1 MNYDIRAATQQ
12 WAEAAERDEGVTTQ
26 RSAEAAVR
34 GATTQRSAEAA
45 GRGATAQRCAEAAG
59 RGATTQR
66 RLKQLKRKPQL
77 SEAEAAVATN
87 VQAMR
92 KTSDRLDTERSA
104 TMGTRLEPKWLEPKW
119 LRRYMDIYIYI
130 YIYVDTYGHIY
141 IHMDTYDTFGGRR
154 TNIYIYIYIYMYIFP
169 K

>member
-1 MNYDIRAATQQ
+1 MNNDIRAATQQ
-12 WAEAAERDEGVTTQ
+12 WAEAAEREEGATTQ
-26 RSAEAAVR
+26 RSAQAAER

-104 TMGTRLEPKWLEPKW
+104 TMGTRLEPKWL
-119 LRRYMDIYIYI
+119 RNHTYIYI
-130 YIYVDTYGHIY
+130 YTYVYLAHTYIYV
-141 IHMDTYDTFGGRR
+141 
-154 TNIYIYIYIYMYIFP
+154 YIYLTLTPITKLI
-169 K
+169 